1 MYVVIGMTN
10 IALKEEELARD
21 IEYLLMTYGIEWIE
35 TSTIHSMFYQF
46 WGQSSPI
53 DAINLTI

>member
-21 IEYLLMTYGIEWIE
+21 IEYLLMTYEIE
-35 TSTIHSMFYQF
+35 
-46 WGQSSPI
+46 
-53 DAINLTI
+53 

>member
-21 IEYLLMTYGIEWIE
+21 IEYLLMTYEIEWIE

-46 WGQSSPI
+46 WGQNSPI